1 MNIGVLETYLQA
13 FWPEVESSYFP
24 ANISTSDQ
32 RCFNVVD
39 QRWNN
44 VDPTLKLKQNPKW
57 FFQRCTTL
65 IQRCINIVSTQPQC
79 CENCIETNHS
89 IEYGFVNRLIIFIL
103 VNVFYNM
110 LLTELLTVVHVV
122 IDIGNKCCIRGNLKD
137 CNFKT

>member
-32 RCFNVVD
+32 RCGS
-39 QRWNN
+39 
-44 VDPTLKLKQNPKW
+44 TLKLKQNPKW
-57 FFQRCTTL
+57 FFQCCTTL